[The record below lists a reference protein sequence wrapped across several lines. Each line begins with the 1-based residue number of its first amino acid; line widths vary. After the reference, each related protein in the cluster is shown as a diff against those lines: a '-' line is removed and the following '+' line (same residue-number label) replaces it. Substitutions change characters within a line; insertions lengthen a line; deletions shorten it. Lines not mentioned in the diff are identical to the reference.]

1 MPLPHRV
8 GRVLFL
14 SALLLPTLYLP
25 AQAAG
30 SRFVQTINT
39 STGAG
44 SITIEGFSK
53 PDFPGVTSRML
64 APQSPVVV
72 AVGAGSSPFASA
84 ILIRNAVN
92 ASGYV
97 GFTASIPVECPDVV
111 RIDFPGAF
119 PMSIADTVPGQQYI
133 EVPDPAT
140 VPTLSE
146 WGMILLS
153 LTILSL
159 GAWQLYKGRRNIAGG
174 LAS

>member
-1 MPLPHRV
+1 MPLPHHA
-8 GRVLFL
+8 GRILFF
-14 SALLLPTLYLP
+14 SALLLPALYVP

-39 STGAG
+39 STGSG

-64 APQSPVVV
+64 APQSPVIV
-72 AVGAGSSPFASA
+72 AVGSGSSPYASA

-97 GFTASIPVECPDVV
+97 GFTASIPPACPDVV
-111 RIDFPGAF
+111 RIDFTGTF

-153 LTILSL
+153 LSLLSL
-159 GAWQLYKGRRNIAGG
+159 GAWQLYRGRRNLAGG
-174 LAS
+174 LTS